1 MARAPRGAP
10 EGVDAT
16 VTLAQAPLRFGFV
29 GCGEHARMSLYPS
42 LRAAFGGAPE
52 GLPALVLSQQG
63 RGQPPL
69 LAELVALADHKR
81 DLAERVAAFHGVRRV
96 YTDHRAMLDAERLD
110 AVIVCMHP
118 GRQARTAIDC
128 LDGGAHVWVEKPPAE
143 SVADARE
150 MRTAAQRAG
159 RHLAVGYMKRFSYPY
174 LRARA
179 FVARPEFG
187 PPTVFESRFTY
198 GQYPVD
204 VYRFLNGFATHHLD
218 LPRFFMGEVES
229 VYAERVSRG
238 PGLDGYAITLRFAS
252 GGLGLIN
259 ANCLEG
265 EHNNWS
271 ERVAVTGVGG
281 RVFVENWRRV
291 IGFLPGDPQ
300 TYSWEPEDIRP
311 ADDQNSLAVHGFVGE
326 LRDFA
331 LSVRDGR
338 PPACTIEDGIAA
350 LRLERA
356 VDLSV
361 ERGARVRLDALP

>member
-1 MARAPRGAP
+1 MTETER
-10 EGVDAT
+10 
-16 VTLAQAPLRFGFV
+16 PLRFGFV

-42 LRAAFGGAPE
+42 LRAAFGGSPE
-52 GLPALVLSQQG
+52 GLPALVLTQQG

-81 DLAERVAAFHGVRRV
+81 DLAARVAAFHGVRHV
-96 YTDHRAMLDAERLD
+96 YTDHREMLDAERLD
-110 AVIVCMHP
+110 AVIVCIHP
-118 GRQARTAIDC
+118 RRQAQTAMEC
-128 LDGGAHVWVEKPPAE
+128 LERGVHVWVEKPPAE
-143 SVADARE
+143 SVA
-150 MRTAAQRAG
+150 AALDMQAAAVRAG
-159 RHLAVGYMKRFSYPY
+159 RHLAVGYMKRFSAPY
-174 LRARA
+174 VRARA
-179 FVARPEFG
+179 FLARAAFG

-198 GQYPVD
+198 GRYPVD

-218 LPRFFMGEVES
+218 LPRFFMGDVES

-238 PGLDGYAITLRFAS
+238 AGLDGYALTLRFA
-252 GGLGLIN
+252 GGALGLIN
-259 ANCLEG
+259 VNCLEG

-291 IGFLPGDPQ
+291 IGFLPDDPQ
-300 TYSWEPEDIRP
+300 TYYWEPEDIRP

-331 LSVRDGR
+331 ASVREGR
-338 PPACTIEDGIAA
+338 APACTIADGIAA

-361 ERGARVRLDALP
+361 ERGARVRLADVGGPEA